1 MTGPALDVGLRLGV
15 AAAVAVGVVAAR
27 AGLAAWRDSRR
38 RRAIAGAPLPSLAG
52 GETTVLLFTG
62 SLCTD
67 CARQKEI
74 LQDVRSQVGGWRV
87 REVQAAREQPL
98 AARFGVQSVPAT
110 VLLDREGHSVA
121 VNYGLAEANVL
132 LAQLGPL
139 VAA

>member
-15 AAAVAVGVVAAR
+15 AGAVAVGVVAGR
-27 AGLAAWRDSRR
+27 AGLATWRDWRR
-38 RRAIAGAPLPSLAG
+38 RRAIAGAPLPGLSG
-52 GETTVLLFTG
+52 GQTTVLLFTG

-121 VNYGLAEANVL
+121 VNYGLAEADVL
-132 LAQLGPL
+132 LGQLRPL